1 MFCDVILNN
10 VICFKYFLYIYIF
23 GGKQGRIPAT
33 WKFGRQTRHRKCSN
47 IQHTHTKTKNE
58 IPEKIPKNKKQKKRP
73 EARYQKRHPQ
83 KAEKKNDQMR
93 DARNDTSKNWK
104 TKTKKRPKARYQK
117 RHPKKQNKNDLNAIK
132 TRCPKRYPKIFSTKT
147 RYQRRPKRD
156 TRNDT
161 QNDTQINKKTQ
172 NNILFIYSSSV
183 FGESLAYKYASCPLH
198 TACQHDMGSRGPPC
212 GALGLGL
219 VPWALVATRPML
231 MSPQALGLY
240 TNSYKLLLVST
251 IKSKSLLIT
260 WHAASSII

>member
-58 IPEKIPKNKKQKKRP
+58 IPEKIPKNKKQKKTARSAIP
-73 EARYQKRHPQ
+73 ETTPPKSR
-83 KAEKKNDQMR
+83 KKNDQMR

-161 QNDTQINKKTQ
+161 QNDTQINKKPKIIFYLSTVLQ
-172 NNILFIYSSSV
+172 CLENHWPTSMPLAPFIPHANMTWDPV
-183 FGESLAYKYASCPLH
+183 AHPAG
-198 TACQHDMGSRGPPC
+198 R
-212 GALGLGL
+212 LGLGL
-219 VPWALVATRPML
+219 CLGPLW
-231 MSPQALGLY
+231 PQGQC
-240 TNSYKLLLVST
+240 
-251 IKSKSLLIT
+251 
-260 WHAASSII
+260 